1 MLFQKRVVD
10 TIFNIYVF
18 IAENDSKILAGT
30 ITDGIVGTISEDL
43 ESVITSIKT
52 EVIDGQIIWY

>member
-18 IAENDSKILAGT
+18 IAENDCKILAGT

-52 EVIDGQIIWY
+52 EVIDGQIIW